1 MLIMISAGQFFK
13 KAVVSG
19 AVLAAAFACSVQARL
34 VTDHLGRS
42 VNVPDTVNRI
52 VTADILPFASVTAVY
67 LGGADKLVGIHPVSM
82 SAAKNGLLS
91 EIYPAILKADT
102 SFMKGGT
109 MNIESVMRLKPDV
122 VFVNAGNRPAIK
134 QLENA
139 GIAAVAVSASK
150 WDYNV
155 LTTYDQWISLLDA
168 VFPENAKTDKA
179 AAHSRRIASMV
190 AERTAELTDA
200 ERKSVLF
207 VFQYDAKRLVTS
219 GRHFFGQYWCDA
231 IGAKNAAYSVEADN
245 QNAQI
250 SMEQVYKWNPDVI
263 FVTNFTPV
271 LPADIYAGK
280 YNDWRR
286 VKAVTEK
293 QVYKLPLGIYR
304 SFTPSADTPLTLLWM
319 AKTVYPKL
327 FEDIDL
333 TKEAKIYYRGLYGI
347 DLTDEQV
354 KSMYEPKANRAD
366 GFSQTSG
373 RR

>member
-19 AVLAAAFACSVQARL
+19 AVLAATFACSVQARL

-139 GIAAVAVSASK
+139 GIAAVAISASK

-168 VFPENAKTDKA
+168 VCPENAKTD
-179 AAHSRRIASMV
+179 
-190 AERTAELTDA
+190 
-200 ERKSVLF
+200 
-207 VFQYDAKRLVTS
+207 
-219 GRHFFGQYWCDA
+219 
-231 IGAKNAAYSVEADN
+231 
-245 QNAQI
+245 
-250 SMEQVYKWNPDVI
+250 
-263 FVTNFTPV
+263 
-271 LPADIYAGK
+271 
-280 YNDWRR
+280 
-286 VKAVTEK
+286 
-293 QVYKLPLGIYR
+293 
-304 SFTPSADTPLTLLWM
+304 
-319 AKTVYPKL
+319 
-327 FEDIDL
+327 
-333 TKEAKIYYRGLYGI
+333 
-347 DLTDEQV
+347 
-354 KSMYEPKANRAD
+354 
-366 GFSQTSG
+366 
-373 RR
+373 